1 MNQHSI
7 RMQEAVSHVNE
18 KGKVPHGFICS
29 VDKSREM
36 SRYGKIQSFQQ
47 FIKGVI
53 PMPCVRQFQHK
64 HSNLHTVLPLLLT
77 QSRQLLIS
85 YNLVESRI
93 SHWIMLYRLIYLNEV
108 KNFKSKKTCANYL
121 SLKMLRE
128 IKMTLKYWY
137 VQVWPVSVSMIQ
149 IQYYISIV

>member
-1 MNQHSI
+1 
-7 RMQEAVSHVNE
+7 MQEAVSHVNE

-64 HSNLHTVLPLLLT
+64 HSNLHTFLPLLLT

-128 IKMTLKYWY
+128 IKMTLKY
-137 VQVWPVSVSMIQ
+137 
-149 IQYYISIV
+149 